1 MVKSEV
7 LHDLFSTG
15 LEKFLSVYPINSLYA
30 PIHYLLNISGKR
42 IRPLLAL
49 SVCEAEGSTI
59 EKAMPVAVAVE
70 LFHNFTLMHDD
81 IMDRAPLRRGQ
92 STVHK
97 KFGENAAILSG
108 DAMFALALTS
118 LENTPQGS
126 LREVLKIFNRTA
138 RQVCEGQQS
147 DMEFEK
153 QEEVT
158 IDDYLEMIR
167 LKTSVLLAASC
178 ALGAIS
184 AGATPDRVDLW
195 YRYGE
200 KMGLAFQ
207 IQDDILDTFGDEL
220 KTGKKVGGDI
230 AAEKKTFIWLYTQ
243 QKGALPPH
251 FLTQLH
257 GQKKI
262 EKVRD
267 AMRRVGA
274 DVAAQKKMN
283 VYAEEAISA
292 LSELDLEPEKRMFFS
307 GLVSSVMKRSS

>member
-1 MVKSEV
+1 MVKSEA
-7 LHDLFSTG
+7 LHDFFSAG
-15 LEKFLSVYPINSLYA
+15 LEKFLSDYPTDNLYA

-49 SVCEAEGSTI
+49 SVCEAEGSSLD
-59 EKAMPVAVAVE
+59 KAMPVAVAVE

-81 IMDRAPLRRGQ
+81 IMDCAPLRRGQ
-92 STVHK
+92 STVHE

-108 DAMFALALTS
+108 DAMFSLAFTS
-118 LENTPQGS
+118 LGNSPQGS
-126 LREVLKIFNRTA
+126 LREAFKIFNKTA

-147 DMEFEK
+147 DMDFEE
-153 QEEVT
+153 QEAVA

-167 LKTSVLLAASC
+167 LKTSVLLAAAC

-184 AGATPDRVDLW
+184 AGATPERVELW

-207 IQDDILDTFGDEL
+207 IQDDILDTFGNAL

-243 QKGALPPH
+243 QKGALSPD
-251 FLTQLH
+251 FLSQLH
-257 GQKKI
+257 GQEKI
-262 EKVRD
+262 DKVRE
-267 AMRRVGA
+267 AMQEVGA

-292 LSELDLEPEKRMFFS
+292 LSALGLDSEKRMFFA

>member
-1 MVKSEV
+1 
-7 LHDLFSTG
+7 
-15 LEKFLSVYPINSLYA
+15 
-30 PIHYLLNISGKR
+30 
-42 IRPLLAL
+42 
-49 SVCEAEGSTI
+49 
-59 EKAMPVAVAVE
+59 
-70 LFHNFTLMHDD
+70 
-81 IMDRAPLRRGQ
+81 PLRRGQ

-108 DAMFALALTS
+108 DAMFALAFTS
-118 LENTPQGS
+118 LEKSPQGS
-126 LREVLKIFNRTA
+126 LREVLKVFNRTA

-147 DMEFEK
+147 DMEFEE

-207 IQDDILDTFGDEL
+207 IQDDILDTFGNAL

-230 AAEKKTFIWLYTQ
+230 TAEKKTFIWLYTQ
-243 QKGALPPH
+243 QKGALSPH
-251 FLTQLH
+251 FLKQLH
-257 GQKKI
+257 GQEKI

-267 AMRRVGA
+267 AMRESGA

-292 LSELDLEPEKRMFFS
+292 LSELDLDPEKRMFFAD
-307 GLVSSVMKRSS
+307 LVSSVMKRSS